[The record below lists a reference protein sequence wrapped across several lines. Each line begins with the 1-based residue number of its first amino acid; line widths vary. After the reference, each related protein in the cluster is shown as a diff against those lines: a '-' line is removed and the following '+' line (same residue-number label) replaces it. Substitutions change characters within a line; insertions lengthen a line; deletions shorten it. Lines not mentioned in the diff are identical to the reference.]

1 MHEEAELA
9 NLAKQ
14 YLRDVIKQECWDA
27 MVVKGKV
34 VKVSEEDTVQLKPL

>member
-34 VKVSEEDTVQLKPL
+34 VKVSVPMIPL